1 MRARAYA
8 TDEETTFTNG
18 PAQLDGQLFTSEEM
32 QAIRE
37 QYDETLAAERAAL
50 EAERARNEELEFQLR
65 MALATVRDAE
75 LNARRGADE
84 MQKVHV
90 MLQGLLIG
98 REQAEAHKPQPV
110 PRANTQARP
119 TAKIGGPPPIPPKA
133 ANGANRRGPLPPRD
147 LAPFKRFVA

>member
-8 TDEETTFTNG
+8 SDDDTTFSST
-18 PAQLDGQLFTSEEM
+18 PQLGGQLFTAEEM

-37 QYDETLAAERAAL
+37 QYEEAV

-90 MLQGLLIG
+90 MLQALLLG
-98 REQAEAHKPQPV
+98 REHVEAPRPV
-110 PRANTQARP
+110 PAPRASTQARP

-133 ANGANRRGPLPPRD
+133 AVTSGANRRGPLPPRD
-147 LAPFKRFVA
+147 LSPFKRAG